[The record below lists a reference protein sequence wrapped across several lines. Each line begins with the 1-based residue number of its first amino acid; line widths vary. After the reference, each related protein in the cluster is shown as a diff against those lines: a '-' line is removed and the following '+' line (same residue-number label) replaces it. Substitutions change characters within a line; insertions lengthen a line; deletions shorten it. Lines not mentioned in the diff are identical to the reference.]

1 MNIPF
6 IFKYKPRT
14 INEFL
19 LNDDLKELIKG
30 YVNIDELNI
39 ILLGDS
45 GSGKS
50 TLIECILKEYYKD
63 NIHDCDIMTI
73 NSLKEQGITFYR
85 NEVKNFCQTMSL
97 SNKKKTIVIDDID
110 TINEQCQQVF
120 RNYIDKYSNNINII
134 MSCSN
139 IHKIIDTLKSRVS
152 ILKIESI
159 NKKTINAI
167 VSKILSNE
175 KIFMEDSI
183 KEKLYQISNY
193 SIRNIINY
201 LEKIKLYNNLVTED
215 NLYILCSNISYYSL
229 ENYTKLCI
237 SKKYNESLKMLYNF
251 YNIGYT
257 LMDIYDEYF
266 IYIKYANI
274 LDDKQKII
282 INKLLCK
289 YISIFY
295 NTHEDPLE
303 LAFFNKEIIQYINH
317 DI

>member
-1 MNIPF
+1 MDEPF
-6 IFKYKPRT
+6 IFKYKPKT
-14 INEFL
+14 LNEFL
-19 LNDDLKELIKG
+19 SNNNLKELINS
-30 YVNIDELNI
+30 YINIDELNI

-45 GSGKS
+45 GSGKT

-63 NIHDCDIMTI
+63 NNFHGDILVI

-85 NEVKNFCQTMSL
+85 NEVKNFCQTITL
-97 SNKKKTIVIDDID
+97 SNKKKTIIIDDID
-110 TINEQCQQVF
+110 SINEQCQQVF
-120 RNYIDKYSNNINII
+120 RNYIDKYSNNINVI

-159 NKKTINAI
+159 NKNIIDKI
-167 VSKILSNE
+167 VTRIVSNE
-175 KIFMEDSI
+175 KIKIEDYV

-201 LEKIKLYNNLVTED
+201 LEKIKLYNKSITEENLH
-215 NLYILCSNISYYSL
+215 ILCSNISYFSL

-237 SKKYNESLKMLYNF
+237 QNNFNESLKILYNF

-266 IYIKYANI
+266 IYIKYSNI
-274 LDDKQKII
+274 LNNKQKII
-282 INKLLCK
+282 INKILCK

-295 NTHEDPLE
+295 NIHEDPIE
-303 LAFFNKEIIQYINH
+303 LAFFNKEIIKNILE
-317 DI
+317 

>member
-1 MNIPF
+1 MGEPF
-6 IFKYKPRT
+6 IFKYKPKT
-14 INEFL
+14 
-19 LNDDLKELIKG
+19 LNDFLSNNNLKELINS
-30 YVNIDELNI
+30 YINIDELNI

-45 GSGKS
+45 GSGKT

-63 NIHDCDIMTI
+63 NIHDCDILVI

-85 NEVKNFCQTMSL
+85 NEVKNFCQTITL
-97 SNKKKTIVIDDID
+97 SNKKKTIIIDDID
-110 TINEQCQQVF
+110 SINEQCQQVF
-120 RNYIDKYSNNINII
+120 RNYIDKYSNNINVI

-159 NKKTINAI
+159 NKNIIDKI
-167 VSKILSNE
+167 VSTIIYNE
-175 KIFMEDSI
+175 KIIIEDSI

-201 LEKIKLYNNLVTED
+201 LEKIKLYNKSITEENLH
-215 NLYILCSNISYYSL
+215 ILCTNISYFSL
-229 ENYTKLCI
+229 ENYTKLSI
-237 SKKYNESLKMLYNF
+237 QNNFNESLKILYNF

-266 IYIKYANI
+266 IYIKYSNT
-274 LDDKQKII
+274 LDNKQKIV
-282 INKLLCK
+282 INKILCK

-295 NTHEDPLE
+295 NIHEDPIE
-303 LAFFNKEIIQYINH
+303 LAFFNKEIIQ

>member
-1 MNIPF
+1 MEEPF
-6 IFKYKPRT
+6 IFKYKPRS
-14 INEFL
+14 
-19 LNDDLKELIKG
+19 LNDFLSNNNLKELINS
-30 YVNIDELNI
+30 YINIDEVNI

-45 GSGKS
+45 GSGKT

-63 NIHDCDIMTI
+63 NILHSDILII

-85 NEVKNFCQTMSL
+85 NEVKNFCQTITL

-110 TINEQCQQVF
+110 SINEQCQQVF
-120 RNYIDKYSNNINII
+120 RNYIDRYSNNINVI

-139 IHKIIDTLKSRVS
+139 IHKIIDSLKSRVS

-159 NKKTINAI
+159 NKNIIDKI
-167 VSKILSNE
+167 VTKIVITE
-175 KIFMEDSI
+175 KIRIEDSV

-201 LEKIKLYNNLVTED
+201 LEKIKLYNKSITEENLH
-215 NLYILCSNISYYSL
+215 ILCTNISYFSL
-229 ENYTKLCI
+229 ENYTKLSI
-237 SKKYNESLKMLYNF
+237 QKNFNESLKILYNF

-266 IYIKYANI
+266 IYIKYSNI
-274 LDDKQKII
+274 LNNKQKII
-282 INKLLCK
+282 INKILCK

-295 NTHEDPLE
+295 NVHEEPIE
-303 LAFFNKEIIQYINH
+303 LAFFNKEIIENILE
-317 DI
+317 

>member
-1 MNIPF
+1 MDEPF
-6 IFKYKPRT
+6 IFKYKPKT
-14 INEFL
+14 LNEFL
-19 LNDDLKELIKG
+19 SNNNLKELINS
-30 YVNIDELNI
+30 YINIDELNI

-45 GSGKS
+45 GSGKT

-63 NIHDCDIMTI
+63 NIVDSDILVI

-85 NEVKNFCQTMSL
+85 NEVKNFCQTITL
-97 SNKKKTIVIDDID
+97 SNKKKTIIIDDID
-110 TINEQCQQVF
+110 SINEQCQQVF
-120 RNYIDKYSNNINII
+120 RNYIDKYSNNINVI

-159 NKKTINAI
+159 NKNIIDKI
-167 VSKILSNE
+167 VNRIVCNE
-175 KIFMEDSI
+175 KIKIEDSV

-201 LEKIKLYNNLVTED
+201 LEKIKLYNKSITEE
-215 NLYILCSNISYYSL
+215 NVHILCSNISYFSL

-237 SKKYNESLKMLYNF
+237 QNNFNESLKILYNF

-266 IYIKYANI
+266 IYIKYSNI
-274 LDDKQKII
+274 LNNKQKII

-295 NTHEDPLE
+295 NIHEDPIE
-303 LAFFNKEIIQYINH
+303 LAFFNKEIIKNILE
-317 DI
+317 

>member
-1 MNIPF
+1 MNEPF
-6 IFKYKPRT
+6 IFKYKPKSLD
-14 INEFL
+14 EFL
-19 LNDDLKELIKG
+19 SNNNLKQLINS
-30 YVNIDELNI
+30 YINIDELNI

-45 GSGKS
+45 GSGKT

-63 NIHDCDIMTI
+63 NIVDTDILII

-97 SNKKKTIVIDDID
+97 TNRKKSIIIDDID
-110 TINEQCQQVF
+110 SINEQCQQVF
-120 RNYIDKYSNNINII
+120 RNYIDKYSNNINVI

-159 NKKTINAI
+159 NKNILDVI
-167 VSKILSNE
+167 VNKIVYNE
-175 KIFMEDSI
+175 NIVIDDII

-201 LEKIKLYNNLVTED
+201 LEKIKLYSKNITIYNI
-215 NLYILCSNISYYSL
+215 YQLCSNISFFSL

-237 SKKYNESLKMLYNF
+237 KKNFNDSLKILYNF

-257 LMDIYDEYF
+257 VMDIYDEYF
-266 IYIKYANI
+266 IYIKYSSI
-274 LDDKQKII
+274 LDNNQKIK
-282 INKLLCK
+282 INKILCK
-289 YISIFY
+289 YISLFY
-295 NTHEDPLE
+295 NIHEDPIE
-303 LAFFNKEIIQYINH
+303 LAFFNKEII
-317 DI
+317 DIIL

>member
-1 MNIPF
+1 MDEPF
-6 IFKYKPRT
+6 IFKYKPKT
-14 INEFL
+14 LNEFL
-19 LNDDLKELIKG
+19 SNNNLKELINS
-30 YVNIDELNI
+30 YINIDELNI

-45 GSGKS
+45 GSGKT

-63 NIHDCDIMTI
+63 NIVDSDILVI

-85 NEVKNFCQTMSL
+85 NEVKNFCQTITL
-97 SNKKKTIVIDDID
+97 SNKKKTIIIDDID
-110 TINEQCQQVF
+110 SINEQCQQVF
-120 RNYIDKYSNNINII
+120 RNYIDKYSNNINVI

-159 NKKTINAI
+159 NKNIIDKI
-167 VSKILSNE
+167 VNRIVCNE
-175 KIFMEDSI
+175 KIKIEDSV

-201 LEKIKLYNNLVTED
+201 LEKIKLYNKSITEENLH
-215 NLYILCSNISYYSL
+215 ILCSNISYFSL

-237 SKKYNESLKMLYNF
+237 QNNFNESLKILYNF

-266 IYIKYANI
+266 IYIKYSNI
-274 LDDKQKII
+274 LNNKQKII

-295 NTHEDPLE
+295 NIHEDPIE
-303 LAFFNKEIIQYINH
+303 LAFFNKEIIKNILE
-317 DI
+317 

>member
-1 MNIPF
+1 MDEPF
-6 IFKYKPRT
+6 IFKYKPKT
-14 INEFL
+14 LNHFL
-19 LNDDLKELIKG
+19 SNNNLKELINS
-30 YVNIDELNI
+30 YININELNI

-45 GSGKS
+45 GSGKT

-63 NIHDCDIMTI
+63 NILDCDILVI

-85 NEVKNFCQTMSL
+85 NEVKNFCQTITL
-97 SNKKKTIVIDDID
+97 SNKKKTIIIDDID
-110 TINEQCQQVF
+110 SINEQCQQVF
-120 RNYIDKYSNNINII
+120 RNYIDKYSNNINVI

-159 NKKTINAI
+159 NKNIIDNI
-167 VSKILSNE
+167 VTRIVCNE
-175 KIFMEDSI
+175 KIKIEDSV

-201 LEKIKLYNNLVTED
+201 LEKIKLYNKSITEE
-215 NLYILCSNISYYSL
+215 NLYILCSNISYFSL
-229 ENYTKLCI
+229 EKYTKLCMENNF
-237 SKKYNESLKMLYNF
+237 NESLKILYNF

-266 IYIKYANI
+266 IYIKYSNI
-274 LDDKQKII
+274 LNNKEKIM
-282 INKLLCK
+282 INKILCK

-295 NTHEDPLE
+295 NIHEDPIE
-303 LAFFNKEIIQYINH
+303 LAFFNKEIIQNIL
-317 DI
+317 